1 MLLAKDGDAIIA
13 VGSIAGSLHPKFS
26 HRGELGISV
35 LKSYWGQGIATVMM
49 EEMLD
54 WVRDYSTLSRVEL
67 EVVAINK
74 KARRLY
80 EKCGFEEEGQLK
92 NGVKI
97 GDGYEDIILMA
108 KMIER

>member
-1 MLLAKDGDAIIA
+1 MAQEELFIESLYENENQYMLLAKDGDEIIA

-54 WVRDYSTLSRVEL
+54 WVAEYSTLGRVEL
-67 EVVAINK
+67 EVVAVNK
-74 KARRLY
+74 KARDFM
-80 EKCGFEEEGQLK
+80 KSVALK
-92 NGVKI
+92 KKADLRTV
-97 GDGYEDIILMA
+97 
-108 KMIER
+108 